1 MLYLYCVTLFGIILF
16 SLVTREIFNYNSLMT
31 VQIIVKRK
39 LREIEDFFDLLQRK
53 IKMKR
58 RKGQF
63 YVEETIDNTRQI
75 YLDLLKDCKGS
86 VQEFVKRSTRYYF
99 EENHFYQELPSTL

>member
-31 VQIIVKRK
+31 VQMIVKQK

-58 RKGQF
+58 RKG
-63 YVEETIDNTRQI
+63 
-75 YLDLLKDCKGS
+75 
-86 VQEFVKRSTRYYF
+86 
-99 EENHFYQELPSTL
+99 